1 VRFGI
6 LGPLEARDGAG
17 RPITLRHP
25 AERRLLLRLLAA
37 DGRPVPVERLAAE
50 VGTPIGVSTALFDRI
65 AGLRRR
71 LEPGR
76 APGAPGRLL
85 VTTAGGYALLP
96 GFGPGVELDAG
107 TVRDDRE
114 AARLLVVARAELAA
128 DRVGAAGERASE
140 ALGLWRG
147 PALVDAGDAP
157 WADVARHRLALL
169 AADARLIASAAL
181 AVDRPAD
188 ARAALDGAQA
198 EQPADGR
205 LWALRA
211 ATELALEQDVEA
223 LRVLRRARLAL
234 EAEGVPDRGPA
245 LRAMEAAIL
254 RADHDGARALCR
266 RIALGDLA
274 APAVAGDAPG
284 RLMEGGADLVA
295 PAVAGDA
302 PGRLMEGGADLVAPA
317 LVERIRSLPGR
328 SRRLVELLAV
338 TVEGAR
344 GDGGGGTD
352 RDLLA
357 RAAGVPSAAL
367 ADHLDPAVALGLVA
381 ANVGA
386 IRFRHPAAAAAVLNG
401 LTPFRR
407 RCTRRLVDQAARAVG
422 LSAG

>member
-1 VRFGI
+1 MRFGI
-6 LGPLEARDGAG
+6 LGPLEVRDGAG

-128 DRVGAAGERASE
+128 DRVEAAGERASE

-295 PAVAGDA
+295 PA
-302 PGRLMEGGADLVAPA
+302 

>member
-1 VRFGI
+1 MRFGI
-6 LGPLEARDGAG
+6 LGPLEVRDGAG

-295 PAVAGDA
+295 PA
-302 PGRLMEGGADLVAPA
+302 